1 MSTPLDEK
9 EQISMDERWHIAL
22 NICTVRALKSA
33 FDACKEGHGYDLD
46 PVWQLISL
54 ITWLVDFAERLVHT
68 CVLWEGS
75 LALHNSRN
83 AKEPSQGKTQDVQA
97 KMESMVVDHDLFDG
111 ELSPA
116 PDAFAY
122 SALPSLIHIIH
133 PYALD
138 NLIGAISHLNSFHA
152 YLDTL
157 LPSKLK
163 AGIAKEVALD
173 VINCSSL
180 NLS

>member
-1 MSTPLDEK
+1 
-9 EQISMDERWHIAL
+9 MDEHWHIAL
-22 NICTVRALKSA
+22 DICTVRALKSA
-33 FDACKEGHGYDLD
+33 FDACKEGMIDQHRAD

-54 ITWLVDFAERLVHT
+54 ITWLMDFAERLVRT

-75 LALHNSRN
+75 LALHNSHN

-97 KMESMVVDHDLFDG
+97 KMESMVVDRDDLFDG

-116 PDAFAY
+116 PNAFAY
-122 SALPSLIHIIH
+122 SAAPSLIHIIH

-138 NLIGAISHLNSFHA
+138 NLIGTISHLNSFRA

-173 VINCSSL
+173 GIDCSSL
-180 NLS
+180 NMR